1 MIDFTDPQPS
11 PSFLKLGWQYL
22 NRVAH
27 TAVTVSITVSPLTL
41 QIRIRTDPV

>member
-11 PSFLKLGWQYL
+11 PSFWKHGWQYL